1 MKTKNLLLGLALS
14 ALALQSCNVLDI
26 DPTDT
31 YSEST
36 AYASIKNLDLY
47 VKSFYGVFY
56 SNADINVG
64 ANLAMDDGVSDLI
77 KYSWFNVAEG
87 SVNKL
92 FYYDNMMS
100 PDGNYRSNWD
110 GMYEQIRRFNEYFYD
125 VHRSSEDDCWTFIL
139 DEYEKAAQMLPE
151 EWTGSEAG
159 RLTKGAAYG
168 MKARAALYAK
178 RWQDAVNAAL
188 EVEKLEKKGV
198 YQLLSGTSKDSYM
211 QIFNT
216 VNNKE
221 LILPVYFQQKT
232 KQHMFNHFFCPPYD
246 TEKAG
251 LQPGTLGAAA
261 TPTDEYASAFDI
273 KVGQEWKSF
282 DWTHLNE
289 YSEGPWGNRD
299 PRFYASILYNGA
311 NWTGRQLELYVG
323 GKDGYMDFSTSAS
336 QDYVRT
342 STTGYIFRKFMDE
355 SDNINYVDIESTS
368 YWIEMRYAEIILI
381 LSEAYARLDKFKEAY
396 DYLNKIRTRVG
407 LPILAQQSTWDNYL
421 EDLSKERVCELGLEG
436 HRWYDLVR
444 WDIAQKVLNGQRLH
458 GIKIEKTGS
467 SFLYTRVECDTQ
479 DRKFPKKYNIFPIP
493 SSELRNNIM
502 CEQTPSW
509 K

>member
-1 MKTKNLLLGLALS
+1 MTETLVQWFVTHLGGKAAKELIIFIISMIPILELRGGILAAGPAFLNIPTWRAIPICLVGNLIPIPFILLLIRPIFAWLRK
-14 ALALQSCNVLDI
+14 
-26 DPTDT
+26 TR
-31 YSEST
+31 
-36 AYASIKNLDLY
+36 
-47 VKSFYGVFY
+47 
-56 SNADINVG
+56 
-64 ANLAMDDGVSDLI
+64 
-77 KYSWFNVAEG
+77 
-87 SVNKL
+87 L
-92 FYYDNMMS
+92 FR
-100 PDGNYRSNWD
+100 P
-110 GMYEQIRRFNEYFYD
+110 
-125 VHRSSEDDCWTFIL
+125 L
-139 DEYEKAAQMLPE
+139 
-151 EWTGSEAG
+151 
-159 RLTKGAAYG
+159 
-168 MKARAALYAK
+168 
-178 RWQDAVNAAL
+178 
-188 EVEKLEKKGV
+188 VEKLEKKGV

-273 KVGQEWKSF
+273 KVGQEWESF

-368 YWIEMRYAEIILI
+368 YWIEMRYAEIVLI

-444 WDIAQKVLNGQRLH
+444 WDIAQKILNGQRLH